1 MAVPGPHALKSV
13 TLKAGIGVYD
23 AGDEVHR
30 AAAART
36 LVGIVE
42 LPVGADGRVDEGI
55 VGFLRRLASQVAT
68 IVVSGLAPILA
79 RFSVQVKQPSGR
91 RRDPSN
97 VVVGIRASAVNFGSE
112 AASAAAPFTAA
123 ESGERVGKE
132 RRRSGPVA
140 TDSLTVMLGKAKMT
154 LTAKVR
160 VDQIRRA
167 REAAGLSRD
176 SENRFEPAPWAAWRA
191 SRYYAPLKPAKGLH
205 LRYLLG
211 DGEGLAI
218 LASGRWPL
226 AWQVLSWEGDG
237 KCETLI
243 QAFHLLRLHA
253 TRRLELPAID
263 YVSVQGNN
271 HLEGGWQQVS
281 EAVGRPVQHVDGPA
295 YGPELISFGL
305 ALGALAPKEESI
317 DLASSLRDAPPLL
330 KLVPWG
336 EVGLG
341 LAMFFCMFLVM
352 SNHAANLRRELKD
365 TTARIEAVG
374 WAKGLQIAKLKS
386 QAAVLDREVT
396 PLEKFIAREISF
408 SHAFASVAE
417 VMPDK
422 TWLVVAEGKD
432 LMWEKNPNKAL
443 GEHYMLLDTGVPN
456 TSGDTTPP
464 EINQTVRRLEHDD
477 FLKNVLPRAKLTDV
491 TWRQEGGSGYTVFS
505 VLLKPKK

>member
-1 MAVPGPHALKSV
+1 
-13 TLKAGIGVYD
+13 
-23 AGDEVHR
+23 
-30 AAAART
+30 
-36 LVGIVE
+36 
-42 LPVGADGRVDEGI
+42 
-55 VGFLRRLASQVAT
+55 
-68 IVVSGLAPILA
+68 
-79 RFSVQVKQPSGR
+79 RFSIQVKKPGR
-91 RRDPSN
+91 READPSN
-97 VVVGIRASAVNFGSE
+97 LVVGIRASAVNFGSE
-112 AASAAAPFTAA
+112 AASDAADFASA
-123 ESGERVGKE
+123 EAGEKPGKG
-132 RRRSGPVA
+132 RRRAGPIA
-140 TDSLTVMLGKAKMT
+140 ADNLTVTVGKAKVK
-154 LTAKVR
+154 LVAKVR
-160 VDQIRRA
+160 VDELNKA
-167 REAAGLSRD
+167 RDAAGLHRD

-191 SRYYAPLKPAKGLH
+191 SRHYAPLKPAKGVH

-226 AWQVLSWEGDG
+226 AWQVLSWEEES
-237 KCETLI
+237 KSETLI

-253 TRRLELPAID
+253 TRRLQFPGID

-271 HLEGGWQQVS
+271 HLPSGWEQVA

-305 ALGALAPKEESI
+305 ALGALAPKEETI
-317 DLASSLRDAPPLL
+317 DLASSLREDPPLL

-352 SNHAANLRRELKD
+352 SNHASNLRKDLHD

-386 QAAVLDREVT
+386 EAAALDREVT
-396 PLEKFIAREISF
+396 PLEKFIARDISF
-408 SHAFASVAE
+408 SHAFASVAD
-417 VMPDK
+417 VLPDK

-443 GEHYMLLDTGVPN
+443 GEHYLLLDTGVPN

-477 FLKNVLPRAKLTDV
+477 FLKDVLPRAKLMDV
-491 TWRQEGGSGYTVFS
+491 TWRQEGGSGYTVFT